1 MVKHV
6 CFATEVPKKPFEPSW
21 AFGFQVKTYA
31 TFANCDFQDKLPGE
45 RKPLSLVLQGKGPFK
60 LNAAGK

>member
-21 AFGFQVKTYA
+21 AFGFQVKTYE
-31 TFANCDFQDKLPGE
+31 TFADRVFKTK
-45 RKPLSLVLQGKGPFK
+45 RATKGT
-60 LNAAGK
+60 L